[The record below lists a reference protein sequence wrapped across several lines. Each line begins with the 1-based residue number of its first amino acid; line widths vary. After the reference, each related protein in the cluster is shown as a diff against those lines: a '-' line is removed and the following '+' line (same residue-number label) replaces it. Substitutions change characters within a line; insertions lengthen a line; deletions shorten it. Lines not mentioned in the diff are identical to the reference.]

1 MKTKNRNFS
10 ELSIECEMYITLS
23 TFYIELDHLP
33 ENLYS
38 FLPIISIYLKFKKSS
53 NTWYKLISPFKALNQ
68 MMNC

>member
-38 FLPIISIYLKFKKSS
+38 FLPIISIYLKFKKAVTLDTS
-53 NTWYKLISPFKALNQ
+53 
-68 MMNC
+68 